1 MMQSRIAIPLGALA
15 LGVVAGL
22 TLGWKLYRPKPS
34 PKQTAAPAIQQADG
48 STVLER
54 KPDAKPEPHHEL
66 PKGSKLERQV
76 SLEVLPF
83 TPTGGPEIPGSGS
96 LKPSNPGQSASNPG
110 LIAVNSV
117 NPRPIH
123 IDLSLVKMQDGTQR
137 VVASSTNGTIVG
149 GMDIPVEPV
158 KPEPKPL
165 KWAAGVLWN
174 PSESTYG
181 AFITRGVGPFV
192 VGAQVYQQ
200 RLPLQIGGGT
210 KVEGMIAV
218 GIRW

>member
-1 MMQSRIAIPLGALA
+1 MIQSRIAIPLGALA

-22 TLGWKLYRPKPS
+22 MLGWKLYRPKPA
-34 PKQTAAPAIQQADG
+34 PKEVAAPVIHQADG

-54 KPDAKPEPHHEL
+54 KPEAKPEPRHEL
-66 PKGSKLERQV
+66 PQGSKLERQV
-76 SLEVLPF
+76 SLEVLPS
-83 TPTGGPEIPGSGS
+83 TPTVDRAIPTSGS
-96 LKPSNPGQSASNPG
+96 LKPVETDHFVQSG
-110 LIAVNSV
+110 KMVT
-117 NPRPIH
+117 PIH

-149 GMDIPVEPV
+149 GLDIPVEPS

-165 KWAAGVLWN
+165 KWTAGALWN

-200 RLPLQIGGGT
+200 RLPVQIGGGT

>member
-1 MMQSRIAIPLGALA
+1 MIQSRIAIPLGALA

-22 TLGWKLYRPKPS
+22 TLGWKLYRPKPL
-34 PKQTAAPAIQQADG
+34 PKETAAPAIHQTDG
-48 STVLER
+48 SMVLER
-54 KPDAKPEPHHEL
+54 KPEAKPEPRHEL

-76 SLEVLPF
+76 SLEVLPSI
-83 TPTGGPEIPGSGS
+83 PTGGPAIPGSGS
-96 LKPSNPGQSASNPG
+96 LKP
-110 LIAVNSV
+110 VE
-117 NPRPIH
+117 PIH

-137 VVASSTNGTIVG
+137 VVASSTNGKIVG
-149 GMDIPVEPV
+149 GLDIPVEPA
-158 KPEPKPL
+158 KPEPKPF
-165 KWAAGVLWN
+165 KWTAGALWN

-181 AFITRGVGPFV
+181 VFITRGVGPFV

-200 RLPLQIGGGT
+200 RLPVQIGGGT